1 MFRLIIILFSFIS
14 TLLALGWGITKP
26 GFDSWGGFVVAII
39 ALLMSF
45 RIPKNENSSSIKLQK
60 VSDNSIGIQSEN
72 ITGLTINKKVNKD
85 VDS

>member
-45 RIPKNENSSSIKLQK
+45 RIPRSENSSVTKIQK
-60 VSDNSIGIQSEN
+60 VSDNSIGIQGEN
-72 ITGLTINKKVNKD
+72 ITGLTINKRINED

>member
-14 TLLALGWGITKP
+14 MLLALCWGVTKP
-26 GFDSWGGFVVAII
+26 GFDSWGGFIVAII

-45 RIPKNENSSSIKLQK
+45 RIPKNESSSVTKIQK
-60 VSDNSIGIQSEN
+60 VSDNSIGIQGKN
-72 ITGLTINKKVNKD
+72 ITGLTINKRVNND